1 MNTIMGFG
9 PHMELISDY
18 STPSENR
25 PFSFCFVKEGC
36 ASMDILDAVIVLL
49 DSKEVREAYI
59 QANDDRRSEVTK
71 AIWNMMTN
79 TPSVHFMLP

>member
-1 MNTIMGFG
+1 
-9 PHMELISDY
+9 
-18 STPSENR
+18 
-25 PFSFCFVKEGC
+25 
-36 ASMDILDAVIVLL
+36 MDILDAVIVLL